1 MTDRRAELEKK
12 RLKLQQL
19 RELKE
24 QRRQE
29 KESGKVLI
37 QDLGLQPPSSGPGF
51 ASPGRGAGGPAS
63 LNTSINSNAGD
74 SLGQIRADIN
84 EVDDI
89 LKSVGI
95 HAGEGRHY
103 LFMLAKS

>member
-1 MTDRRAELEKK
+1 MADRRAELEKK

-24 QRRQE
+24 ARQKE
-29 KESGKVLI
+29 KASGQALI
-37 QDLGLQPPSSGPGF
+37 QDLGLPSNAYSSSSRG
-51 ASPGRGAGGPAS
+51 SPLGS
-63 LNTSINSNAGD
+63 LNTSINSDTGD
-74 SLGQIRADIN
+74 SIVRPIRSDIN

-95 HAGEGRHY
+95 HAGEGM
-103 LFMLAKS
+103 F